1 METRSPRII
10 AFAGSLRADSNNK
23 KLARAMAAGAESAG
37 SEVRVLDLKD
47 YPLPVL
53 DADLFDA
60 RNSDPHRLF
69 DEGGRV
75 GPPHDV
81 PLPESLLRLKE
92 LVQWADGFLIATPEY
107 GGSIP
112 GMLKNL
118 IDWLTRLAP
127 GEAPLDNFTYKLI
140 ARACVCLDG
149 NGHGAL
155 AELNRVLTTLGAIV
169 LPGNDIF
176 YVADDLFDANGQFA
190 DPTDRSTAER
200 IGRRLDRTIRKFQG
214 LSAAS

>member
-1 METRSPRII
+1 METRSPRIV
-10 AFAGSLRADSNNK
+10 AFAGSLRADANNK

-37 SEVRVLDLKD
+37 SEVRLLDMKEF
-47 YPLPVL
+47 PLPVL

-60 RNSDPHRLF
+60 HNSDPHRLF
-69 DEGGRV
+69 DEGGRI
-75 GPPHDV
+75 GPPQTV

-92 LVQWADGFLIATPEY
+92 HMRWADGFLIATPEY

-127 GEAPLDNFTYKLI
+127 GEAPLDNFTYKLV
-140 ARACVCLDG
+140 ARGCVCLDG

-155 AELNRVLTTLGAIV
+155 AELTRVMTTLGAIV

-176 YVADDLFDANGQFA
+176 YVADDLFDSDGQFA
-190 DPTDRSTAER
+190 NPTNRAAAER
-200 IGRRLDRTIRKFQG
+200 IGKRLDRAIRKFNG
-214 LSAAS
+214 LEVR